1 MPDPTPKPKKVPAP
15 SPLPTDLPP
24 ASNPSPLPSDLPLPR
39 HRPGE
44 PLMYDPPAN
53 GVEVFPISDPDRTHI
68 Q

>member
-1 MPDPTPKPKKVPAP
+1 MPDRTPKPKRVPKP
-15 SPLPTDLPP
+15 SPLPSDFPP
-24 ASNPSPLPSDLPLPR
+24 DAQPSDLPLPR

-53 GVEVFPISDPDRTHI
+53 GVEIFPISDPDHTHI

>member
-1 MPDPTPKPKKVPAP
+1 MLDPTQKLKKAPAP

-24 ASNPSPLPSDLPLPR
+24 AAQPSDLPLPR

-53 GVEVFPISDPDRTHI
+53 GVEIFPISDPDRTHI